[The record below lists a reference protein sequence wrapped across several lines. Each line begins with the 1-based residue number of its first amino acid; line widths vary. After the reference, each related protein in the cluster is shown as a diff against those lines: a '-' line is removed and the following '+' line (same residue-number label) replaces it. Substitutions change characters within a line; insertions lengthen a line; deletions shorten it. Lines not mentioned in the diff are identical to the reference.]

1 MSSVL
6 FYMCKSYRV
15 KIHHWRILYHLHW
28 TLLLHAYSIYE
39 MHRIVHASERN
50 TAAMEEMEIF
60 LDIPGGQMNN
70 TQWLIQYHAL
80 YMQQTKGS
88 SVCHLPLHLTCMLCL
103 PLTAPSLTCWQ
114 IVLSAWWKPKILSR
128 YYWLLLQQKKKS
140 YYLLNSSWQHSVCE
154 VILLHF
160 NKR

>member
-1 MSSVL
+1 MQIRVTNINNAENDKLIESL
-6 FYMCKSYRV
+6 FLCVFSPLLHVQILQSKNTSLE
-15 KIHHWRILYHLHW
+15 ILYHLHW

-39 MHRIVHASERN
+39 MHRIVHTSERDI
-50 TAAMEEMEIF
+50 AAMEEMEIF

-114 IVLSAWWKPKILSR
+114 IVLSAWWKPKILSCC
-128 YYWLLLQQKKKS
+128 Y
-140 YYLLNSSWQHSVCE
+140 
-154 VILLHF
+154 
-160 NKR
+160 